1 MILRNGGM
9 PVVFRHGPEAPG
21 LAAGNR
27 REESRDAF
35 TLVELLVV
43 IAVIG
48 ILAALLL
55 PVLASAKDR
64 GIRTQCLNNLRQFN
78 LGLILYGNEN
88 HDHLPVMQA
97 GLWAWDLP
105 YSVADV
111 LLQQGITRNILYDPG
126 FPEMNQDGLWSFG
139 GLPGGSPYRV
149 IGYAMTFPGTA
160 SVTETNWNRAI
171 TPQPIPFGNL
181 RLPAPNPSERPM
193 VAGAVI
199 SQPGQNDPAE
209 RATYQYTGIIGGF
222 KPLPHRCAHQVKGR
236 PAGDNVAMLDG
247 SARWRRFADM
257 VPRTNDPLSATFW
270 W

>member
-1 MILRNGGM
+1 MMLRNGGALAAC
-9 PVVFRHGPEAPG
+9 RRGPEATGHP
-21 LAAGNR
+21 AGNR
-27 REESRDAF
+27 RGVHRNAF

-55 PVLASAKDR
+55 PALASAKDR

-126 FPEMNQDGLWSFG
+126 FPEMNQDGLWNFG
-139 GLPGGSPYRV
+139 GRPGGSPYRV

-160 SVTETNWNRAI
+160 SVTETNWNHAI
-171 TPQPIPFGNL
+171 TPQSIPFGSL
-181 RLPAPNPSERPM
+181 LLPAPNPSDRPM

-199 SQPGQNDPAE
+199 SQPGQNDPAL

-222 KPLPHRCAHQVKGR
+222 TPPAPPLCASGQG
-236 PAGDNVAMLDG
+236 PA
-247 SARWRRFADM
+247 RRG
-257 VPRTNDPLSATFW
+257 
-270 W
+270 